1 MQIQC
6 VWGVSNCVLTHFDA
20 DVFGQYLFEEFDAIL
35 LDAPCGGEGTVR
47 KDPSALK
54 NWNIEQVTAI
64 AKKQKELIQSAFEA
78 LKVGGTL
85 IYSTC
90 TLSQQENQ
98 QVCNHLIESY
108 PAAVEFVSLDKLF
121 DGCESSCTPEGFLHV
136 WPQIFDSE
144 GFFIAKNQK
153 KSFYKNDQTN
163 P

>member
-1 MQIQC
+1 MKTVRSI
-6 VWGVSNCVLTHFDA
+6 V
-20 DVFGQYLFEEFDAIL
+20 FEEFDAIL

-54 NWNIEQVTAI
+54 NWNIEQVTSI

-98 QVCNHLIESY
+98 QVCNHLKENY
-108 PAAVEFVSLDKLF
+108 PSAVEFVSLGKLF
-121 DGCESSCTPEGFLHV
+121 DGCENSCTPEGFLHV
-136 WPQIFDSE
+136 
-144 GFFIAKNQK
+144 
-153 KSFYKNDQTN
+153 
-163 P
+163 